1 MRASRCHDGLVHYL
15 VFAPHTM
22 VASAACLVAPLAA
35 VPSLRR
41 RDLAGAVR
49 ITSGVLL
56 VGATLAVLATT
67 LIGTTSPSGQVNLV
81 PGASIEAALSEADYR
96 NAVEN
101 ALGNVLLFV
110 PLGFLAVL
118 ALRRGLATV
127 TALAFGLSV
136 LIEVSQLVLGHR
148 WVDIDDVLLN
158 TGGAFLGA
166 LATIAVTVRRAG
178 PWPRRPG

>member
-1 MRASRCHDGLVHYL
+1 
-15 VFAPHTM
+15 
-22 VASAACLVAPLAA
+22 
-35 VPSLRR
+35 
-41 RDLAGAVR
+41 
-49 ITSGVLL
+49 
-56 VGATLAVLATT
+56 
-67 LIGTTSPSGQVNLV
+67 
-81 PGASIEAALSEADYR
+81 
-96 NAVEN
+96 VEN

-148 WVDIDDVLLN
+148 CADIEDVLLN

-166 LATIAVTVRRAG
+166 LATIAVTVRRVDRGRGGRGSRDRRRG
-178 PWPRRPG
+178 PHPP